1 MPVLTTPAIRKYRP
15 TAERRE
21 IPDSRA
27 RGLCLIIQPSGRMS
41 WAVRLRR
48 PDGRSAKLTLGP
60 VDLADKET
68 SDEPVA
74 GAALTL
80 GQARELAAQIDRK
93 RQRGI
98 DVVAEH
104 QAEESR
110 KQTAATDRA
119 ANSFGACVREFIID
133 HKTSPK
139 RGAKRP
145 RRWREDAATLG
156 LRYPLD
162 ADPAVTEPEII
173 PAGLA
178 ETWADKAITGIDG
191 HDVHAVVDEAR
202 KHGSESR
209 ARKLHSAL
217 SVMFGWLQ
225 RKRRVTVNP
234 VAGVFRPAPPPS
246 RERVLSDAEI
256 VTFWKATD
264 RVGGS
269 AGALFKLL
277 LLTGCR
283 LREASGMTPAEL
295 EADGTWVVPGSRT
308 KNHRPLTL
316 PLPQSTLDII
326 ASAPRVGDN
335 YAFTV
340 NGRKPLSNFSG
351 LKHDLDDAMAE
362 VAGKPVVAWR
372 LHDLRRTFASNLAA
386 LGVALP
392 VIERLLNHVSGSFA
406 GVAGVYQRYE
416 FKDEKAEALARWAA
430 HLQGLVSGKPDN
442 VAKLPARKRARTA
455 EDVGGPQ

>member
-1 MPVLTTPAIRKYRP
+1 MPVLTVPTIRKYRP
-15 TAERRE
+15 QAKRRE
-21 IPDSRA
+21 IADSRA

-41 WAVRLRR
+41 WAICLRR
-48 PDGRSAKLTLGP
+48 PDGRSAKLTLGS

-68 SDEPVA
+68 SDEPVP

-104 QAEESR
+104 KAEELR
-110 KQTAATDRA
+110 KQTADADRA
-119 ANSFGACVREFIID
+119 ANSFGACVREFFID

-156 LRYPLD
+156 LRYPLGS
-162 ADPAVTEPEII
+162 DPAVVVPEII

-178 ETWADKAITGIDG
+178 ETWADKPVTQIDG
-191 HDVHAVVDEAR
+191 HDVYAVVDEAR

-217 SVMFGWLQ
+217 SVLFGWLQ

-246 RERVLSDAEI
+246 RERVLSDDEI
-256 VTFWKATD
+256 RWFWQATD
-264 RVGGS
+264 TVGGP

-283 LREASGMTPAEL
+283 LREASGMTRAEL
-295 EADGTWVVPGSRT
+295 EADGTWAVPGART

-316 PLPQSTLDII
+316 PLARLALDVI
-326 ASAPRVGDN
+326 ASAPRVGDS

-340 NGRKPLSNFSG
+340 TGRKPLSNFSG
-351 LKHDLDDAMAE
+351 LKRELDAAMAE
-362 VAGKPVVAWR
+362 AAGKPVKPWR

-392 VIERLLNHVSGSFA
+392 VVERLLNYVSGSFA
-406 GVAGVYQRYE
+406 GVAGIYQRYE
-416 FKDEKAEALARWAA
+416 FATEKAEALARWAA

-442 VAKLPARKRARTA
+442 VAKLPSRKRARAA
-455 EDVGGPQ
+455 EDAGAS